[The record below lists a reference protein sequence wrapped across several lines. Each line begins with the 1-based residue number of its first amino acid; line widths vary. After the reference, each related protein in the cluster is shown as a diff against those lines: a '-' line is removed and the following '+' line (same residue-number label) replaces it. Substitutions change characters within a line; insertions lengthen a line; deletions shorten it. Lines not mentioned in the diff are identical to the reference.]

1 MREIVL
7 DTETTGLD
15 PLRGDRLVEVGCVE
29 IFNRMPTGQTYH
41 VYINPERDMPAEA
54 FAVHGLSA
62 EFLSTKPLFEEVV
75 DAFMEFIGDAPLVIH
90 NASFD
95 ISFINAELDR
105 IKRVAI
111 PRERLVDTLLLARRK
126 HPGVSNRLDDLC
138 SRYAIDNSHRTKH
151 GALLDAELLAEVY
164 VDLVGARQSQL
175 LLAAEA
181 EEIRVSTAGDAPRRQ
196 RLVPLAPRISD
207 AEREAHKAFIATL
220 GDKAIWN
227 EYLAAPPAV
236 AAG

>member
-15 PLRGDRLVEVGCVE
+15 PLRGDRLVEIGCVE
-29 IFNRMPTGQTYH
+29 IFNRMPTGQTFH
-41 VYINPERDMPAEA
+41 RYINPERDMPKEA
-54 FAVHGLSA
+54 FDVHGLSA
-62 EFLSTKPLFEEVV
+62 EFLADKPLFSAVADEFL
-75 DAFMEFIGDAPLVIH
+75 AFIGDAPLVIH

-95 ISFINAELDR
+95 IGFINAELDKVER
-105 IKRVAI
+105 SPI

-164 VDLVGARQSQL
+164 IDLIGARQSQL
-175 LLAAEA
+175 DPGAEIASIGAA
-181 EEIRVSTAGDAPRRQ
+181 RPGGQP
-196 RLVPLAPRISD
+196 
-207 AEREAHKAFIATL
+207 
-220 GDKAIWN
+220 
-227 EYLAAPPAV
+227 AAS
-236 AAG
+236 AAGAAAAADHRGGARRRTRLLSPRSATNRSGTNSPLSG

>member
-15 PLRGDRLVEVGCVE
+15 PLRGDRLVEIGCVE
-29 IFNRMPTGQTYH
+29 MLNRMPTGQTYH

-62 EFLSTKPLFEEVV
+62 EFLSTKPLFHEVV
-75 DAFMEFIGDAPLVIH
+75 DAFLEFIGDAPLVIH

-105 IKRVAI
+105 IKRPAI

-138 SRYAIDNSHRTKH
+138 SRYAIDNSRRTKH

-175 LLAAEA
+175 LLAAESRD
-181 EEIRVSTAGDAPRRQ
+181 IRVSGYGEMPRRQ
-196 RLVPLAPRISD
+196 REIPLTPRVTEEDRLVHR
-207 AEREAHKAFIATL
+207 AFIATL

-227 EYLAAPPAV
+227 DFLSA
-236 AAG
+236 